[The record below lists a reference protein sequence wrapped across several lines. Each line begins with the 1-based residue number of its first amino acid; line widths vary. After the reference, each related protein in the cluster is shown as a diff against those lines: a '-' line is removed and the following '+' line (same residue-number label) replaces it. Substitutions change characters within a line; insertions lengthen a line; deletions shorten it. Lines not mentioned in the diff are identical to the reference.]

1 MDFDEVKVIFMSKI
15 NKLVDDFSH
24 KILKNV
30 ASIRHNTTLLLS
42 AFPRST
48 QSNWSIQAYGVTLCF
63 HCHIFSSPPSQ

>member
-48 QSNWSIQAYGVTLCF
+48 QSN
-63 HCHIFSSPPSQ
+63 